1 MWLGLGNGPGTKES
15 YMHVTFN
22 LCNDHELE
30 PYTVDGKNPA
40 PVEVGSF
47 PIIYRVTYMS
57 RSHPQFSH
65 CFEGKHS

>member
-57 RSHPQFSH
+57 PESPTILALFWGQT
-65 CFEGKHS
+65 